1 MLKARWQYRN
11 VDATG
16 IPIEGNIMPVRVA
29 QSVGSRA
36 LVAEDVAFLTEA
48 AAQRRDDL
56 LPDGIRGGFFNQSTT
71 PYYRWLPDI
80 GLDPTVHPLK
90 EREKAHHPDLIL
102 NHAPR
107 CVLPEIARYFSSR
120 VYLGPPVTTDSSEI
134 QVSLYARFVDPT
146 SVGMIH
152 DQILDKDVFWGKR
165 VDGLFVRNWRSV
177 EDELLKKLNLDNATF
192 STALSSPDPARA
204 LDLRR
209 IMESFEDVRRLTRV
223 IVPCAVTTSLSCEWQ
238 ESEYD
243 QNPSTGSTDRVGLK
257 LVPHA
262 LEDADFNFDV
272 RSCFCTVPSDGEST
286 HSMFMDDFSVYYFI
300 DSVNDRKPVSTC
312 CADWVRV
319 RSDGPLALEPRGM
332 RKDMLIPRRLYL
344 IYRCWYRYGEY
355 TEVDSPSF
363 RSVLYLNSKGISKW
377 EADDDLISEQ
387 KCRGLLEKAGLPSS
401 INHPVVDPY
410 DEAEI
415 AKHTAAIGVD
425 LVAAF
430 VLADFD
436 TSDGKMDAS
445 CDGLGWQLRG

>member
-16 IPIEGNIMPVRVA
+16 IPVEGNIMPVRAA
-29 QSVGSRA
+29 QSIGPRA

-56 LPDGIRGGFFNQSTT
+56 LPGGIRGGFFNRGTT
-71 PYYRWLPDI
+71 SYYRWLPDI

-90 EREKAHHPDLIL
+90 EREKARWPDLIL

-120 VYLGPPVTTDSSEI
+120 VYTDPSEPP
-134 QVSLYARFVDPT
+134 VSLYARFVDPT
-146 SVGMIH
+146 SVDMIH

-165 VDGLFVRNWRSV
+165 IDGLFVRNWRSV

-209 IMESFEDVRRLTRV
+209 VLESFEDVRRLTRV

-243 QNPSTGSTDRVGLK
+243 QDPSTGSTGRVWLK

-262 LEDADFNFDV
+262 LDDADFDFDV

-286 HSMFMDDFSVYYFI
+286 HSMFMDDFSVYYYSG
-300 DSVNDRKPVSTC
+300 DDRTPVSTC

-319 RSDGPLALEPRGM
+319 RSTGSLSLEPRCL
-332 RKDMLIPRRLYL
+332 RRDMLVPRRLYM
-344 IYRCWYRYGEY
+344 IYRCWHRYGEY
-355 TEVDSPSF
+355 TEEDSSTF
-363 RSVLYLNSKGISKW
+363 RSVMYLVSKGLSKW

-401 INHPVVDPY
+401 ISPPVVDPY
-410 DEAEI
+410 DEAEV
-415 AKHTAAIGVD
+415 AKHTTAIGVD

-430 VLADFD
+430 VLANLD